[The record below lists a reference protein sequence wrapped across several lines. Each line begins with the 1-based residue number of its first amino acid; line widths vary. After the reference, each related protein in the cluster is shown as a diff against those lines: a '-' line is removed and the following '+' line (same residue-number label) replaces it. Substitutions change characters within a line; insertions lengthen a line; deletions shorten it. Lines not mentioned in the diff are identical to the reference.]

1 VSSRVFAARLK
12 GLCWLALTA
21 AGWGVNWPVLKFA
34 LTEWPVF
41 SLRVLSSALSVA
53 LLLAL
58 ALARGERIRP
68 RGRGQWG
75 LLALAG
81 VLNITPFVGL
91 GTLALL
97 WLTASEATI
106 LAYTMP
112 IWAAM
117 LAWPLLGERPTAPRL
132 SGLAAGLIG
141 VAILLAPQF
150 VASAAAGG
158 NRLPGYALILGN
170 ALMFAVGTV
179 LTKRVPL
186 PLPPL
191 ASVAWQIMFGTAPM
205 LVGVLFHDRWEGVH
219 ITIGGWLVLLYVG
232 AIAMGVCYF
241 AWFRALHLLPA
252 TTAVTGALMVP
263 VVGVLS
269 AGWLLGEPV
278 GWRQFLSLGLTM
290 SGVVLA
296 SRG

>member
-1 VSSRVFAARLK
+1 M
-12 GLCWLALTA
+12 A
-21 AGWGVNWPVLKFA
+21 AGWGLNWPALKFA

-41 SLRVLSSALSVA
+41 SLRVLTSALSVA

-68 RGRGQWG
+68 RGGGQWG

-81 VLNITPFVGL
+81 VLNITSFVGL

-97 WLTASEATI
+97 WLTASEAVI

-117 LAWPLLGERPTAPRL
+117 LAWPLLGERPTAARL
-132 SGLAAGLIG
+132 SGLAAGLAG
-141 VAILLAPQF
+141 VAILLLPQF

-158 NRLPGYALILGN
+158 NRLPGYAFILGT
-170 ALMFAVGTV
+170 ALMFAVGAV
-179 LTKRVPL
+179 LIKRVPL
-186 PLPPL
+186 RLPPL
-191 ASVAWQIMFGTAPM
+191 ASTAWQITFGTAP
-205 LVGVLFHDRWEGVH
+205 LLLGALFLDRWEGVH
-219 ITIGGWLVLLYVG
+219 ITVGGWLVVLYV
-232 AIAMGVCYF
+232 AVIAMGVCYF

-252 TTAVTGALMVP
+252 TTATTGALMVP

-269 AGWLLGEPV
+269 AGWLLGEPL
-278 GWRQFLSLGLTM
+278 GWRQLLALGLTIA
-290 SGVVLA
+290 GVVLA